1 MGEQRE
7 QTYRLSHRYA
17 AAHLFSAMQNE
28 TVRELKGCNAKCQRE
43 GAHISM
49 TSSSAGL
56 RCLIMI
62 W

>member
-7 QTYRLSHRYA
+7 QTYWLSYRYA

-28 TVRELKGCNAKCQRE
+28 TVQKLKGCNAKCQHE
-43 GAHISM
+43 GVHISM

-56 RCLIMI
+56 WCLR
-62 W
+62 